1 MYKIVYIFVYLGASA
16 PGVYDVPI
24 VVVEHY
30 SGFYEVLKQP
40 GHLVKAK
47 SVPSGV
53 KTRAR
58 RRPRSAASVPSLAL
72 RLPMV
77 AHQALAPT
85 HSSVHTSPGGPRV
98 RGAGS
103 LRVCG

>member
-30 SGFYEVLKQP
+30 SGFYEVLKQR

-47 SVPSGV
+47 VC
-53 KTRAR
+53 
-58 RRPRSAASVPSLAL
+58 L
-72 RLPMV
+72 
-77 AHQALAPT
+77 QA
-85 HSSVHTSPGGPRV
+85 
-98 RGAGS
+98 
-103 LRVCG
+103 